1 MSEQTLDLRP
11 RNIAQAIEG
20 MAFTFNPAKA
30 KDLNA
35 TIQFRVSGEE
45 GGDWYLAIADGVC
58 RCQRG
63 VSPNPTMTITTS
75 AAAWLAI
82 ARGEMKGSVAF
93 MTGKYKVKGRADLL
107 LRFDSIFSREPTVE
121 DIASK
126 GWLKE

>member
-20 MAFTFNPAKA
+20 MALTFNPAKA

-35 TIQFRVSGEE
+35 TIQFHISGKE

-63 VSPNPTMTITTS
+63 VIPNPTMTITTP
-75 AAAWLAI
+75 AAVWLAI
-82 ARGEMKGSVAF
+82 ARKEMKGAVAL
-93 MTGKYKVKGRADLL
+93 MTGKYQVKGRADLL
-107 LRFDSIFSREPTVE
+107 LRFDNIFSREPTAA
-121 DIASK
+121 DIAGK
-126 GWLKE
+126 GWLSA